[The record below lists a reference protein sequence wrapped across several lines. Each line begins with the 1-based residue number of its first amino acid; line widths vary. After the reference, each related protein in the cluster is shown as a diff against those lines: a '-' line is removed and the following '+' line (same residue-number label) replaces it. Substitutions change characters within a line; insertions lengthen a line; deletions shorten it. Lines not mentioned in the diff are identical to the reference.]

1 MSFPQKAHV
10 YFECCEISIFLITL
24 RIDAPYRVPYL
35 PVIPTF
41 FVRLPIVCER
51 PVQKGRAADR
61 RLGHGGDTVKYQ
73 EEVTA
78 MHGALR
84 HHPRC
89 VERRRHILT
98 PRTLCYREWWL
109 REGQA
114 RARGFW
120 FLARVNLKI
129 FLSLVFFWK
138 SFIMFIIYPSCFY
151 SNLTIKLPYN
161 SE

>member
-1 MSFPQKAHV
+1 M
-10 YFECCEISIFLITL
+10 
-24 RIDAPYRVPYL
+24 
-35 PVIPTF
+35 
-41 FVRLPIVCER
+41 VRFDTT
-51 PVQKGRAADR
+51 RAASS
-61 RLGHGGDTVKYQ
+61 GDGTFLP
-73 EEVTA
+73 
-78 MHGALR
+78 HW
-84 HHPRC
+84 
-89 VERRRHILT
+89 
-98 PRTLCYREWWL
+98 TLCYREWWL

-114 RARGFW
+114 RARGFG